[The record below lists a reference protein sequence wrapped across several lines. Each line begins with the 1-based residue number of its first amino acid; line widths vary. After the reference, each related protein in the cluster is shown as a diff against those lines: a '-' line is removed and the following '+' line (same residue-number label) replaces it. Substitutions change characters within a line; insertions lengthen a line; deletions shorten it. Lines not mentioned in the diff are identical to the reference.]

1 MPTSRTTTGDEQ
13 AGGSGRDHIRP
24 EGAAADEG
32 PSAAPSGPARPGRRS
47 RTRQLW
53 WGLGGAVLIVLLVTE
68 VGRQGVVIGLTE
80 QAPLVLAALGFA
92 LLYRLTGLINVAY
105 SETIT
110 LGAYFGVWLNTTF
123 GLGFYAVVLP
133 AGILAGLLSVA
144 TYLGIFRPAKRWGV
158 GPLELIIISFG
169 LSLFLRYS
177 LQFVFGYPVRFFDV
191 PPPDTVFIL
200 GVGVSSFR
208 LLAVAVVVVL
218 AVALLVFIQRSRY
231 GLQIRALASDED
243 LAKVSGIRPLAVTV
257 FIWFVAGLAGGL
269 AGAFYGVGASV
280 SPLLGWREFLLI
292 LLVVLVGGVW
302 GLRGVLVVGIA
313 TGIVKAT
320 LSLQLGEA
328 LYAELLLIVAFIAIL
343 KIRGR
348 SLTAHSKV

>member
-1 MPTSRTTTGDEQ
+1 MPTSRTTTGGDHVGDAARKPP
-13 AGGSGRDHIRP
+13 AG
-24 EGAAADEG
+24 E
-32 PSAAPSGPARPGRRS
+32 PSSAQTPAGPAGRRS
-47 RTRQLW
+47 VPRRLW
-53 WGLGGAVLIVLLVTE
+53 WVLGGVLVAIALVTE
-68 VGRQGVVIGLTE
+68 VGRQGLVIGLTE

-133 AGILAGLLSVA
+133 AGILAGLVSVA

-158 GPLELIIISFG
+158 GQLELIIISFG

-191 PPPDTVFIL
+191 PPPDTIVIL

-218 AVALLVFIQRSRY
+218 AVALLMFIQRSRY

-257 FIWFVAGLAGGL
+257 FIWFIAGLAGGL

-313 TGIVKAT
+313 TGVVKAT
-320 LSLQLGEA
+320 LSLQFGEA
-328 LYAELLLIVAFIAIL
+328 LYAELLLIVAFIAVL
-343 KIRGR
+343 KVRGR